1 LERIHVKR
9 VTLAAVLLMVFTLY
23 NVMPASATP
32 SSVKREKF
40 EKTGHV
46 FWDIPVEEKLVAFTF
61 DDGPD
66 PTYTPQILDA
76 LKKYKAKATFFV
88 IGEEAERYPEIVK
101 RQAAEGH
108 EIGNHTYRHHFRDG
122 YSPAMLKKELAK
134 NSEIIESLTGTSPT
148 LFRPIAGYYDKE
160 IVDTAIKGGY
170 NVILW
175 SWHQETRDWS
185 RPGAAKITQNVISDT
200 RPGDVIIF
208 HDAGGDRSQTVKA
221 VEDILEILYKNGYQ
235 CTTVSDLLYRSNS
248 LLPASIN

>member
-1 LERIHVKR
+1 MEPFWMIRKIIASALFMAFTLNCSE
-9 VTLAAVLLMVFTLY
+9 TALAA
-23 NVMPASATP
+23 P

-76 LKKYKAKATFFV
+76 LKKYHAKATFFV
-88 IGEEAERYPEIVK
+88 IGEEAERYPEIIK
-101 RQAAEGH
+101 REAKEGH

-122 YSPAMLKKELAK
+122 RSPAMLKKELDKSAVV
-134 NSEIIESLTGTSPT
+134 IENLTGTLPS

-160 IVDTAIKGGY
+160 IVETAIENGY

-185 RPGAAKITQNVISDT
+185 KPGVDNITQNVISDT

-221 VEDILEILYKNGYQ
+221 VEKILETLYENGYK

-248 LLPASIN
+248 ILPPPLR

>member
-1 LERIHVKR
+1 MKR

-32 SSVKREKF
+32 SSIKREKF

-108 EIGNHTYRHHFRDG
+108 
-122 YSPAMLKKELAK
+122 
-134 NSEIIESLTGTSPT
+134 
-148 LFRPIAGYYDKE
+148 
-160 IVDTAIKGGY
+160 
-170 NVILW
+170 
-175 SWHQETRDWS
+175 
-185 RPGAAKITQNVISDT
+185 
-200 RPGDVIIF
+200 
-208 HDAGGDRSQTVKA
+208 
-221 VEDILEILYKNGYQ
+221 
-235 CTTVSDLLYRSNS
+235 
-248 LLPASIN
+248 

>member
-1 LERIHVKR
+1 MKR
-9 VTLAAVLLMVFTLY
+9 VSLATIIMMFFTL
-23 NVMPASATP
+23 NTVLPASATP
-32 SSVKREKF
+32 SSAKRAKY

-66 PTYTPQILDA
+66 ATFTPQILDA
-76 LKKYKAKATFFV
+76 LKKYDAKATFFV
-88 IGEEAERYPEIVK
+88 IGEEAERYREIVK
-101 RQAAEGH
+101 RQEAEGH
-108 EIGNHTYRHHFRDG
+108 EIGNHTNRHRFRDG
-122 YSPAMLKKELAK
+122 YSPVMLKRELANSYEVIK
-134 NSEIIESLTGTSPT
+134 NLTGNTPT

-160 IVDTAIKGGY
+160 IVDTAIDGGD

-200 RPGDVIIF
+200 RLGDVIIF

-221 VEDILEILYKNGYQ
+221 LEDIMEVLYKNGYQ

-248 LLPASIN
+248 LLPAPLR